1 MTSPA
6 LIDGP
11 RFGPISGRPP
21 KQVVI
26 FLHGYGADGH
36 DLIDIARHWS
46 YALPEVAF
54 VSPDAPEPCAEA
66 PMGRQWFGLTE
77 RSPAE
82 IWRGAVAAAPMLERF
97 IEAELARHGLDERA
111 LALVGFSQG
120 TMMALHVG
128 PRRARPVAGIVGY
141 SGLLA
146 GPERLAAEV
155 RSKPPVLLVHGEQDP
170 LIPVGAMTIAV
181 NGLASA
187 GIAAEWHV
195 RPGLQ
200 HGIDPEGLDLGAAF
214 LRRVLPA

>member
-1 MTSPA
+1 MTSPP

-11 RFGPISGRPP
+11 RFGPISGHPP
-21 KQVVI
+21 KHLVI

-46 YALPEVAF
+46 YALPETVF

-66 PMGRQWFGLTE
+66 PMGRQWFALTE
-77 RSPAE
+77 RSPTE
-82 IWRGAVAAAPMLERF
+82 IWRGAVAAAPVLERF
-97 IEAELARHGLDERA
+97 IDAELARHRLEEQA

-128 PRRARPVAGIVGY
+128 PRRVRPIAGIVGY

-146 GPERLAAEV
+146 GPERLAAEA
-155 RSKPPVLLVHGEQDP
+155 RSKPPVLLLHGEEDP
-170 LIPVGAMTIAV
+170 LIPVGALFMAV

-214 LRRVLPA
+214 LRRVLPG

>member
-1 MTSPA
+1 MMSPQ

-21 KQVVI
+21 KHLVI
-26 FLHGYGADGH
+26 FLHGYGADGQ

-54 VSPDAPEPCAEA
+54 VSPNAPEPCTEA
-66 PMGRQWFGLTE
+66 PMGRQWFPLTE

-82 IWRGAVAAAPMLERF
+82 MWRGAVAAAPVLNHF
-97 IEAELARHGLDERA
+97 IDLELARHGLKDNA

-128 PRRARPVAGIVGY
+128 PRRAQPMAGIVGY

-146 GPERLAAEV
+146 GPEHLAV
-155 RSKPPVLLVHGEQDP
+155 DVQSRPPVLLVHGEQDP
-170 LIPVGAMTIAV
+170 LIPVGAMFMAV
-181 NGLASA
+181 NGLATA
-187 GIAAEWHV
+187 GIAAEWHA

-200 HGIDPEGLDLGAAF
+200 HGIDPEGLDLGAVF
-214 LRRVLPA
+214 LRRVLSA

>member
-1 MTSPA
+1 MTTPL

-11 RFGPISGRPP
+11 RFGPISGRAPRHL
-21 KQVVI
+21 VI

-46 YALPEVAF
+46 HALPGAAF
-54 VSPDAPEPCAEA
+54 VSPDAPEPCADA
-66 PMGRQWFGLTE
+66 PMGRQWFALTE

-82 IWRGAVAAAPMLERF
+82 IWRGAVAAAPVLERF
-97 IEAELARHGLDERA
+97 IDAELARHGLDESA

-155 RSKPPVLLVHGEQDP
+155 RSKPPVLLVHGEDDP

-181 NGLASA
+181 NGLATA

-195 RPGLQ
+195 RPALQ
-200 HGIDPEGLDLGAAF
+200 HGIDPEGLELGAAF

>member
-1 MTSPA
+1 MASPA

-21 KQVVI
+21 KYLVI
-26 FLHGYGADGH
+26 FLHGYGANGH

-66 PMGRQWFGLTE
+66 PMGRQWFALTE
-77 RSPAE
+77 RNPAE
-82 IWRGAVAAAPMLERF
+82 IWRGAVTAAPVLEHF
-97 IEAELARHGLDERA
+97 IDAELARHRLDERA

-128 PRRARPVAGIVGY
+128 PRRARPLAGIVGY

-146 GPERLAAEV
+146 GAERLAADA

-170 LIPVGAMTIAV
+170 LIPVGAMMMAV
-181 NGLASA
+181 NGLAGA

-200 HGIDPEGLDLGAAF
+200 HGIDAEGLDLGAAF
-214 LRRVLPA
+214 LRRVLPL

>member
-1 MTSPA
+1 MMSPQS
-6 LIDGP
+6 IDGP

-21 KQVVI
+21 KHLVI
-26 FLHGYGADGH
+26 FLHGYGADGQ

-54 VSPDAPEPCAEA
+54 VSPNAPEPCAEA
-66 PMGRQWFGLTE
+66 PMGRQWFPLTE

-82 IWRGAVAAAPMLERF
+82 MWRGAVAAAPVLNHF
-97 IEAELARHGLDERA
+97 IDAELARHGLKDSA

-120 TMMALHVG
+120 TMLALHVG
-128 PRRARPVAGIVGY
+128 PRRAQPMAGIVGY

-146 GPERLAAEV
+146 GPEHLAADV
-155 RSKPPVLLVHGEQDP
+155 RSRPPVLLVHGEQDP
-170 LIPVGAMTIAV
+170 LIPVGAMFMAV
-181 NGLASA
+181 NGLATA
-187 GIAAEWHV
+187 GIAAEWHA

-200 HGIDPEGLDLGAAF
+200 HGIDPEGLDLGAVF